1 MIILLINFAVP
12 RNKFCSIKVRDIMYA
27 FHLFGFIRL
36 EFQEVTTLI
45 LEKQSQLVKS
55 IYKILTFNR
64 IHFQKLTLV
73 ERK

>member
-1 MIILLINFAVP
+1 
-12 RNKFCSIKVRDIMYA
+12 MYA

-45 LEKQSQLVKS
+45 LEKHSQLVKS